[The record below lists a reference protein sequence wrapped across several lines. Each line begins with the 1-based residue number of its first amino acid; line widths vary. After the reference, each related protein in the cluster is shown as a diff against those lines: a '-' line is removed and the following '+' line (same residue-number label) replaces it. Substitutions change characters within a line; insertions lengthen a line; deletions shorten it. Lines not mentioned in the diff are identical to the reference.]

1 MNDYLR
7 CCIQIRPK
15 FVQGSSFVPTDE
27 DELRLAENDEE
38 IIQLFLN
45 TVYQFANFA
54 KKHLPIF
61 PLFKLSD
68 QQILLRSSII
78 ELCFLRA
85 AFCYEQ
91 GMFYRTILIR
101 GSRFS
106 SNKEQSSDGRSI
118 NHPNRISFDYQ
129 NCVPFSQNDQFSR
142 QNNDSLCNPTDRPL
156 SHPNDKPFG
165 HPNLKPPDHLN
176 GVHHLPTSSVQFAN
190 SNGIHLP
197 DVQEKPS
204 NGNPLEYRFG
214 KASILT
220 RERLEH
226 FLGEQ
231 LSNKFFSFVKQIQE
245 CHLDEVMVLLVALI
259 VLLNRERNPLIDC
272 KHITAEQ
279 ESYLDLLERYMQ
291 WKFGSAL
298 SGTLFAKLLINLT
311 NLRELGELFAEFQL
325 ENHVLDRFDGR
336 LEPTDREQTDRAA
349 VDCGRLLDRLPRM
362 FTIKSLTD

>member
-15 FVQGSSFVPTDE
+15 FVQQSSFVPTDE

-61 PLFKLSD
+61 PLLKLSD

-91 GMFYRTILIR
+91 GVFYRTILIR

-106 SNKEQSSDGRSI
+106 SNKEQSLDSRSI
-118 NHPNRISFDYQ
+118 NNPNSISFDYQ
-129 NCVPFSQNDQFSR
+129 NCLPFSQDDQFGC
-142 QNNDSLCNPTDRPL
+142 QNSDPPN
-156 SHPNDKPFG
+156 HPNDKPFG
-165 HPNLKPPDHLN
+165 HPNFKPPDHLN
-176 GVHHLPTSSVQFAN
+176 GVHHLPTSPVQFAN
-190 SNGIHLP
+190 SNGAHRP

-214 KASILT
+214 KAQVLS

-245 CHLDEVMVLLVALI
+245 CHLDEAMILLVALV
-259 VLLNRERNPLIDC
+259 VLLNPERNPLIDC

-336 LEPTDREQTDRAA
+336 LEPTDQEQTDRAA
-349 VDCGRLLDRLPRM
+349 VDCSRLLDRLPRM